1 MQKENHFRDSLLC
14 VGIVPHKTEFYGV
27 PCHFIDFRQVN
38 CPEIGADLSAVI
50 GRCHENKK
58 EDCQSNLLI
67 ECRHLPIFPVRRQ
80 TSIFGACEL
89 NYCVRNG
96 NRWTLAA
103 INTYYLI
110 CDRHI
115 EN

>member
-1 MQKENHFRDSLLC
+1 MPAKVPQANESPGNRRRTVGDHRQMPYKQKKRTTFVILSL
-14 VGIVPHKTEFYGV
+14 
-27 PCHFIDFRQVN
+27 
-38 CPEIGADLSAVI
+38 
-50 GRCHENKK
+50 
-58 EDCQSNLLI
+58 
-67 ECRHLPIFPVRRQ
+67 CRHLPIFPVRRQ

-110 CDRHI
+110 GDRHI

>member
-1 MQKENHFRDSLLC
+1 MAPP
-14 VGIVPHKTEFYGV
+14 VGFEPTTLRLTAGCSTAELRRNIKCKH
-27 PCHFIDFRQVN
+27 Q
-38 CPEIGADLSAVI
+38 
-50 GRCHENKK
+50 
-58 EDCQSNLLI
+58 
-67 ECRHLPIFPVRRQ
+67 PIFPVRRQ

-89 NYCVRNG
+89 NYCVQNG

-110 CDRHI
+110 WDRHI

>member
-1 MQKENHFRDSLLC
+1 MAPP
-14 VGIVPHKTEFYGV
+14 VGFEPTTLRLTAGCSTAELRRNIK
-27 PCHFIDFRQVN
+27 
-38 CPEIGADLSAVI
+38 
-50 GRCHENKK
+50 
-58 EDCQSNLLI
+58 
-67 ECRHLPIFPVRRQ
+67 CRHQPIFPVRRQ